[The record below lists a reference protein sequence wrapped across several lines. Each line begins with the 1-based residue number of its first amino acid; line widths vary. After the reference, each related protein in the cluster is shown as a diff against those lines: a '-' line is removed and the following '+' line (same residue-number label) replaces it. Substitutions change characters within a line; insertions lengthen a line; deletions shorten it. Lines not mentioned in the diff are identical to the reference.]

1 MKRFTEKELLH
12 IYALFIDEHKINI
25 AESYD
30 EWLNVAFACASC
42 GKDARGDFDLIAR
55 QSSKYNDKEQRLKW
69 NNAIKTGHA
78 DGIGFIVNSVKNY
91 GAETKD
97 VVRWFGGAAAAITPA
112 APKVETSKK
121 AKPTNNKFEVPDL
134 PSLAS
139 ACVPEND
146 TSEAKQQKIASPSKM
161 AQLTK
166 AVREAIEKIKEL
178 TPLLTIATTDEQL
191 VAACWGLLAG
201 LSAVARRTFV
211 RYDGRLQ
218 HVHIYYLLCA
228 PAASGK
234 GVLSDV
240 RQVFADIQTRERM
253 RARENWENYKQLFN
267 QTPKDQREIIPKP
280 KAPTFWLPAD
290 TSTSALISAI
300 RDNEGG
306 GCIWESEIDTINRA
320 IKSDYGNYT
329 DTLRNNYHGE
339 TITYLRKTGR
349 EYIQLADTHFAAC
362 IAGTA
367 GQVKNFFKSTENGL
381 FSRWS
386 FGTLPTSYEWQNKF
400 IVADKSEPVRAL
412 ALVAEHVRQ
421 MQEYDGEI
429 TFTKEQQREHG
440 MFYCKTQEILSDTLG
455 GAATSFLRRAALTH
469 IRIAAVIETI
479 IGRHN
484 GTCSAL
490 AWRLA
495 SALLAHSVEC
505 GAQIIAELPESE
517 APARRKTQRAAEIL
531 AQLPDVFTSADIPDG
546 ISRATYFRYIQ
557 EWVAAGSIKRNGK
570 EWNKTNKHS

>member
-1 MKRFTEKELLH
+1 MKRYTERELLH

-25 AESYD
+25 AESYE
-30 EWLNVAFACASC
+30 EWLNTAFACASC
-42 GKDARGDFDLIAR
+42 GKEAKADFDLIAR

-69 NNAIKTGHA
+69 NNALKTGHA
-78 DGIGFIVNSVKNY
+78 DGIGFIVNAVKNF
-91 GAETKD
+91 GVETKD
-97 VVRWFGGAAAAITPA
+97 VVKWFGGASVVAAPA
-112 APKVETSKK
+112 APNKARAKK
-121 AKPTNNKFEVPDL
+121 GEAVKNGREVPDL
-134 PSLAS
+134 PALAS
-139 ACVPEND
+139 AGLQAND
-146 TSEAKQQKIASPSKM
+146 QSEASKKMLAEPSKM
-161 AQLTK
+161 AQLTNEVKK
-166 AVREAIEKIKEL
+166 AVEQIKEL
-178 TPLLTIATTDEQL
+178 SPLLTIATTDEQL
-191 VAACWGLLAG
+191 VAACWGLISG
-201 LSAVARRTFV
+201 LSAVARRTYV
-211 RYDGRLQ
+211 RYDGRLS

-240 RQVFADIQTRERM
+240 RQVFADIQARERT
-253 RARENWENYKQLFN
+253 RARENWENYKSMFN
-267 QTPKDQREIIPKP
+267 QAPKDQRELIPKP

-329 DTLRNNYHGE
+329 DTLRNNFHGE

-367 GQVKNFFKSTENGL
+367 GQVTNFFKSTENGL

-386 FGTLPTSYEWQNKF
+386 FGTLPASSEWVNKF
-400 IVADKSEPVRAL
+400 EVADKSEPVRAL

-429 TFTKEQQREHG
+429 KFSKAQQMEHG
-440 MFYCKTQEILSDTLG
+440 KYYGAKQEELSDILG
-455 GAATSFLRRAALTH
+455 GAIVSYLRRAALTH
-469 IRIAAVIETI
+469 IRVAAVIETI
-479 IGRHN
+479 IGHHS
-484 GTCSAL
+484 GICSAP

-531 AQLPDVFTSADIPDG
+531 SQMPDTFTSSDVPEG

-557 EWVAAGSIKRNGK
+557 EWVAAGAIKRNGK
-570 EWNKTNKHS
+570 EWNKTTKNL